1 VLEQVFTNCVLRGT
15 KILINVEDKSALV
28 MVIMLLM

>member
-1 VLEQVFTNCVLRGT
+1 
-15 KILINVEDKSALV
+15 LINVEDKSALV